1 MTTSSQPRLVAA
13 LLRAV
18 AGLLLWGGACLP
30 AYSQAPPSQAA
41 SCAAPKEWFNGK
53 PVPLPDPAAFPASAG
68 NCEFHLWSWQ
78 TFLWLMEPDNRSG
91 QLRFE
96 TFASPDTL
104 APDTAP
110 DITPGALLP
119 GLNLRGLRAFGGSQ
133 AGPDGVLVDRNGRI
147 AYYSIH
153 INDVFRHFVAENALD
168 TVEGILALDPGKP
181 LPVGTL
187 ALKAAW
193 KIMDPGD
200 NPAAFYSR
208 KAIVNPLI
216 MKDGR
221 LVVDPSRTEEV
232 KVALV
237 GLHIAGS
244 VAHHPEMIWATFE
257 HKDNAPEFEELAAPG
272 LEVLRQDAPV
282 SARSWNF
289 HKAGTPYRLCNRDPA
304 TSPVHTLDEVTQK
317 VAPSTEV
324 CRIRRPAESPDRQ
337 ENASNLASLNA
348 SVQLQIPGIWKNYL
362 EIGASWIDTQPPR
375 GGGPLRPGCDL
386 RSEAEAVAGAGAGV
400 GVSVG
405 VGRCGLVL
413 GGSANL
419 ANSVIETFNQSGE
432 PATAGCLG
440 CHNTLARRSADPSQV
455 PLPAKIANLSHVL
468 STLYF
473 RLQQK

>member
-1 MTTSSQPRLVAA
+1 MTLSSQPRLVAA

-18 AGLLLWGGACLP
+18 TGLLFWGVAGLP
-30 AYSQAPPSQAA
+30 AFAQTALAQTPSSQAA
-41 SCAAPKEWFNGK
+41 SCAAPKDWFNGK

-68 NCEFHLWSWQ
+68 NCEFHLWTWQ

-119 GLNLRGLRAFGGSQ
+119 GLNLRRSLAFGSLR

-153 INDVFRHFVAENALD
+153 VNDIFRHFVAENALD
-168 TVEGILALDPGKP
+168 TVEGILALDPAKAF
-181 LPVGTL
+181 PVGTL

-257 HKDNAPEFEELAAPG
+257 HKDNAPDVEEPATPG
-272 LEVLRQDAPV
+272 QEAQRQEAPV

-304 TSPVHTLDEVTQK
+304 TSPAHTLDEVTQK

-324 CRIRRPAESPDRQ
+324 CRVRRPADSPDRQ

-386 RSEAEAVAGAGAGV
+386 RLGAGANQC
-400 GVSVG
+400 S
-405 VGRCGLVL
+405 LVL
-413 GGSANL
+413 GGSTDL
-419 ANSVIETFNQSGE
+419 ANSVIETFSQSGE
-432 PATAGCLG
+432 SAATGCFG
-440 CHNTLARRSADPSQV
+440 CHNTLARRSADPSHL